1 MKDNEP
7 HRPVSAEGD
16 ETHRTPGP
24 MAKALHSL
32 MLFLEQLFLITV
44 AGLTVVVAYFD
55 FRAMLQTGAVQLAD
69 ILLLFLYAEVVAMVA
84 VFFSRS
90 GSLFTFP
97 IFIAITALARLMVI
111 EGKDIQPQNFVFHA
125 SAILLLAIAVAILSW
140 ARRH

>member
-1 MKDNEP
+1 MRDDEP
-7 HRPVSAEGD
+7 HRPGGFDSD
-16 ETHRTPGP
+16 EPGAAP
-24 MAKALHSL
+24 SPVAKAIHSL

-44 AGLTVVVAYFD
+44 AGLTIVVAYLD
-55 FRAMLQTGAVQLAD
+55 FRAMLATGSVQLAD

-111 EGKDIQPQNFVFHA
+111 EGKEIQPQNFMFHA
-125 SAILLLAIAVAILSW
+125 GAILLLAFAVAVLSW
-140 ARRH
+140 ARRS